1 MSGELETIRRITAWH
16 VGSALPRGE
25 VINVHVADNDE
36 ILILSF
42 VRMGGE
48 SLPWGVA
55 LGLMGEEAE
64 FFSVADP
71 RNRDLVATSLVEVAK
86 RVLIHFGHPD
96 FTENTDETAMMYRHR
111 QIWVP
116 GRSHLDLLHTIAFAY
131 ARTNWDRP
139 EIEVLRAFGQLC
151 NCLFVE
157 SQRPGQQTVIVASDA
172 LKIAHIFPGSSVRQ
186 GHLGYLLGWLG
197 RQRTRQTRLVAAHA
211 AEKLSV
217 AAMLDP
223 ELERSQLGPLVEKW
237 NEPAWD
243 ERVSKGKK
251 TAVAISL
258 VLQTELER
266 RHQLVESTIEILRQ
280 DARAYNSGLTD
291 LVRIGT
297 DKFSKLWFDNAL
309 RESAGNIDERPF
321 WPGLWGDVNARE
333 ASFAYHQRV
342 AADRERVHFLVH
354 GDRELQNEELMKGH
368 GLRGKVKAV
377 SGNGSTWTFIY
388 DYPEL
393 PSLKIGG
400 TLSIAGIPKCSL
412 TIVSIDPETR
422 EVILIPGW
430 KSRKT
435 GVGPAAEAPS
445 DRSWLRQTL
454 ILLED
459 FPANLVAKLSYKVAK
474 QSETDFDILDY
485 FSFEADDVPV
495 AGGDDE

>member
-1 MSGELETIRRITAWH
+1 M
-16 VGSALPRGE
+16 
-25 VINVHVADNDE
+25 
-36 ILILSF
+36 
-42 VRMGGE
+42 
-48 SLPWGVA
+48 
-55 LGLMGEEAE
+55 
-64 FFSVADP
+64 
-71 RNRDLVATSLVEVAK
+71 
-86 RVLIHFGHPD
+86 
-96 FTENTDETAMMYRHR
+96 
-111 QIWVP
+111 
-116 GRSHLDLLHTIAFAY
+116 
-131 ARTNWDRP
+131 
-139 EIEVLRAFGQLC
+139 
-151 NCLFVE
+151 
-157 SQRPGQQTVIVASDA
+157 
-172 LKIAHIFPGSSVRQ
+172 
-186 GHLGYLLGWLG
+186 
-197 RQRTRQTRLVAAHA
+197 
-211 AEKLSV
+211 
-217 AAMLDP
+217 
-223 ELERSQLGPLVEKW
+223 
-237 NEPAWD
+237 
-243 ERVSKGKK
+243 SKGKK
-251 TAVAISL
+251 TAVAISQ

-280 DARAYNSGLTD
+280 DARPYNSGLTD

-354 GDRELQNEELMKGH
+354 GDPELQNEELMKGH

-435 GVGPAAEAPS
+435 GVGPATEAPS